1 MTDLIDTTEMY
12 LRTILELEE
21 EGIVPMRARIAER
34 LEHSGPTVS
43 QTVARME
50 KHGLLTV
57 ESDRHLELTDEGRQK
72 AVEVMRKHRLAER
85 LLSDI
90 IGLDLE
96 YVHEEACRWEHVM
109 SDKVEKRILQ
119 MLNEPK
125 FSPYGNAIP
134 GLEEL
139 GIESE
144 KNDERTVP
152 MSLAARDSGPE
163 DRFTISR
170 FPESIQTDVELL
182 KLLADAGIVYG
193 ASVSVVAGQNDDVIV
208 HADGEDDT
216 LSLDMDVANAIV
228 VKRASAL

>member
-1 MTDLIDTTEMY
+1 MADLIDTTEMY
-12 LRTILELEE
+12 LKTILELEE
-21 EGIVPMRARIAER
+21 DGVTPLRARIVDR
-34 LEHSGPTVS
+34 LGHSGPTVS

-50 KHGLLTV
+50 RDGLLHV
-57 ESDRHLELTDEGRQK
+57 MGDRRLELTEAGR
-72 AVEVMRKHRLAER
+72 AHATEVLRKHRLAER
-85 LLSDI
+85 LLLDV
-90 IGLDLE
+90 IGMDWVQ
-96 YVHEEACRWEHVM
+96 VHDEACRWEHVM

-139 GIESE
+139 GIVSE

-228 VKRASAL
+228 VKRGGNL

>member
-1 MTDLIDTTEMY
+1 M
-12 LRTILELEE
+12 
-21 EGIVPMRARIAER
+21 
-34 LEHSGPTVS
+34 
-43 QTVARME
+43 
-50 KHGLLTV
+50 
-57 ESDRHLELTDEGRQK
+57 TDEGRQK

-163 DRFTISR
+163 DRFTIS
-170 FPESIQTDVELL
+170 
-182 KLLADAGIVYG
+182 
-193 ASVSVVAGQNDDVIV
+193 

>member
-1 MTDLIDTTEMY
+1 
-12 LRTILELEE
+12 
-21 EGIVPMRARIAER
+21 
-34 LEHSGPTVS
+34 
-43 QTVARME
+43 
-50 KHGLLTV
+50 
-57 ESDRHLELTDEGRQK
+57 
-72 AVEVMRKHRLAER
+72 
-85 LLSDI
+85 
-90 IGLDLE
+90 
-96 YVHEEACRWEHVM
+96 M

>member
-57 ESDRHLELTDEGRQK
+57 EPDRHLELTEEGRHK
-72 AVEVMRKHRLAER
+72 AVEV
-85 LLSDI
+85 
-90 IGLDLE
+90 
-96 YVHEEACRWEHVM
+96 VHEEACRWEHVM
-109 SDKVEKRILQ
+109 SDKVEKRILE
-119 MLNEPK
+119 MLKDPK

-134 GLEEL
+134 GLEDL
-139 GIESE
+139 GHASE

-193 ASVSVVAGQNDDVIV
+193 ASVSVVAGQDDDVIV
-208 HADGEDDT
+208 HADGEEDT

-228 VKRASAL
+228 VKRGGNL

>member
-57 ESDRHLELTDEGRQK
+57 EPDRH
-72 AVEVMRKHRLAER
+72 HRLAER

-90 IGLDLE
+90 IGLELE

-109 SDKVEKRILQ
+109 SDKVEKRILE
-119 MLNEPK
+119 MLKDPK

-134 GLEEL
+134 GLEDL
-139 GIESE
+139 GHSSE

-193 ASVSVVAGQNDDVIV
+193 ASVSVVAGQDDDVIV
-208 HADGEDDT
+208 HADGEEDT

-228 VKRASAL
+228 VKRGGNL

>member
-43 QTVARME
+43 QTVARMG

-57 ESDRHLELTDEGRQK
+57 EPDRHLELTDEGRQK

>member
-1 MTDLIDTTEMY
+1 MTELIDTTEMY
-12 LRTILELEE
+12 LKTVYELEE
-21 EGIVPMRARIAER
+21 DGVPPLRARIVER
-34 LEHSGPTVS
+34 LDHSGPTVS

-50 KHGLLTV
+50 RDGLIKV
-57 ESDRHLELTDEGRQK
+57 AEDRSLELTDEGRRR
-72 AVEVMRKHRLAER
+72 ATDVIRKHRLAER
-85 LLSDI
+85 LLLDV
-90 IGLDLE
+90 IGIE
-96 YVHEEACRWEHVM
+96 RRFVHDEACRWEHVM